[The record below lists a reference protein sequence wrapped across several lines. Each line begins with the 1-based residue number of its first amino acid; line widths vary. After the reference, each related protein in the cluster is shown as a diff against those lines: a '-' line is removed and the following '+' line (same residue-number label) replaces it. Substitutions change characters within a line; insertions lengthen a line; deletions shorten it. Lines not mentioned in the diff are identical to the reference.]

1 MEEWSEA
8 DRAWDSEQYLNAI
21 ASAVN
26 ALIFLKDTCGRYL
39 LVNNYYEREFGIRRE
54 DTVGMSDAQV
64 FGEEVGKAVGENDRK
79 VLESGQTMYFEE
91 TIQDGRTYL
100 SSKFPLRRPDGTIY
114 AVGGISSDITLR
126 SRTEREIR
134 AAKEAADQANKAMT
148 EFLSRMSHELRTPL
162 NSILGFAQIL
172 QQDCAGDVR
181 VSENVDRIAQ
191 AGHHLLTL
199 INEVLDLSRTEHRE
213 EQLALEPVLAT
224 TVFQEALD
232 LLRPVAANRNIE
244 IARDFHRGM
253 NVWVM
258 ANPRRLTQVLLN
270 VLSNA
275 VKYNGDGGLVTASF
289 DELGGKLKFLVADTG
304 PGLDPADVERIFMPF
319 ERLDADSSN
328 VEGTGLGLTL
338 SRNFA
343 HAMGGRIGV
352 SRTKKGR
359 GSEFFVEMPITT
371 QPQPVANTTDTEV
384 LGGMQPDQ
392 RGVLDG
398 VRVLYIEDDENNI
411 ELVRQLLFERAK
423 ADLLVAVTGEQGLNL
438 AHEHQPHVIMLDMHL
453 PGMEGGEVLTALR
466 HDPATTAIPIV
477 ILSADAIPS
486 RIREVLKMGANDY
499 ITKPIDGASLIQT
512 VQALALGPKT

>member
-1 MEEWSEA
+1 
-8 DRAWDSEQYLNAI
+8 
-21 ASAVN
+21 
-26 ALIFLKDTCGRYL
+26 
-39 LVNNYYEREFGIRRE
+39 
-54 DTVGMSDAQV
+54 
-64 FGEEVGKAVGENDRK
+64 
-79 VLESGQTMYFEE
+79 
-91 TIQDGRTYL
+91 
-100 SSKFPLRRPDGTIY
+100 
-114 AVGGISSDITLR
+114 
-126 SRTEREIR
+126 
-134 AAKEAADQANKAMT
+134 
-148 EFLSRMSHELRTPL
+148 
-162 NSILGFAQIL
+162 
-172 QQDCAGDVR
+172 
-181 VSENVDRIAQ
+181 
-191 AGHHLLTL
+191 
-199 INEVLDLSRTEHRE
+199 
-213 EQLALEPVLAT
+213 
-224 TVFQEALD
+224 
-232 LLRPVAANRNIE
+232 
-244 IARDFHRGM
+244 M
-253 NVWVM
+253 NW
-258 ANPRRLTQVLLN
+258 
-270 VLSNA
+270 
-275 VKYNGDGGLVTASF
+275 
-289 DELGGKLKFLVADTG
+289 GGKLKFLVADTG